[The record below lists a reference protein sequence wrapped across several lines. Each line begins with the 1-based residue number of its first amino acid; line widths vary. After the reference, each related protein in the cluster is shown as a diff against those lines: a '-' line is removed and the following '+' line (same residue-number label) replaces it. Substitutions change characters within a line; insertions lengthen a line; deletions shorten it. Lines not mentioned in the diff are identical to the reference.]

1 MAEPP
6 GAWLKTVP
14 GINPALAALIAG
26 EVGDAK
32 RFESPRQLVAYA
44 GMDASKRQSG
54 ESDPDSQMSKRGS
67 PFLRYALMLAAD
79 GARKH
84 GPIFRRAYEQARARG
99 KHHIVALSVVA
110 RKVAGVCLSLMKE
123 GRAYEPVPPSHHQP
137 GHLKA

>member
-1 MAEPP
+1 MA
-6 GAWLKTVP
+6 
-14 GINPALAALIAG
+14 
-26 EVGDAK
+26 
-32 RFESPRQLVAYA
+32 Y

-54 ESDPDSQMSKRGS
+54 ESDPDCQMSKRGS

-84 GPIFRRAYEQARARG
+84 DPLFRRAYEQARARG